1 MNLLIN
7 KHDNRSIY
15 RLLLLL
21 IGILLVFVVVVTAL
35 SIGSASVGIEQVLG
49 MIECHFVNADEC
61 QVSSLQQKII
71 WDIRFP
77 RTLLAML
84 AGAGLAIA
92 GVVLQTI
99 TRNPLADPYLF
110 GISSGAT
117 FGAVLSFHFFPNNTL
132 LLNVG
137 AFSGGLLSV
146 IMVLLLASGSAGRQV
161 EKLILSGVA
170 ISFLLG
176 AATSLT
182 LYFSE
187 PDASATIIFWMM
199 GSFTKAEWST
209 LWLPMT
215 VILLSGLFVYF
226 ISHWLNALL
235 IGDETAHTLGLRVG
249 QFRLIMLG
257 VTSLTTA
264 VIVAQCGGIGFVG
277 LMVPHLVR
285 KLVGGEIRKVI
296 IATLIIG
303 PVFMV
308 MVDVVSRVLIRQQEV
323 PVGIITAIIGSMF
336 FFLIMRKN

>member
-1 MNLLIN
+1 MSLLIN
-7 KHDNRSIY
+7 KSSHSLIAKLAWSVTVFLA
-15 RLLLLL
+15 LLL
-21 IGILLVFVVVVTAL
+21 VVITAL
-35 SIGSASVGIEQVLG
+35 SIGSASVGLEQVIG
-49 MIECHFVNADEC
+49 MLECHLFSIDEC
-61 QVSSLQQKII
+61 QVSSIQQKII
-71 WDIRFP
+71 WEIRFP
-77 RTLLAML
+77 RTVLAML

-110 GISSGAT
+110 GISSGAA
-117 FGAVLSFHFFPNNTL
+117 FGAVLSFYFFPNNTL
-132 LLNVG
+132 LLNIS

-199 GSFTKAEWST
+199 GSFTKADWAT
-209 LWLPMT
+209 LWLPT
-215 VILLSGLFVYF
+215 IVVILSGIFVYF

-249 QFRLIMLG
+249 QFRLIMLV

-264 VIVAQCGGIGFVG
+264 VIVAQCGGVGFIG

-285 KLVGGEIRKVI
+285 KLVGGEIKKVI
-296 IATLIIG
+296 LATIIIG
-303 PVFMV
+303 PIFMV
-308 MVDVVSRVLIRQQEV
+308 IVDVVSRILIQHQEV
-323 PVGIITAIIGSMF
+323 PIGIITAIVGSIF
-336 FFLIMRKN
+336 FFLIMRKH

>member
-1 MNLLIN
+1 MNQLIN
-7 KHDNRSIY
+7 HQSSSLFAKVAISIVG
-15 RLLLLL
+15 LLA
-21 IGILLVFVVVVTAL
+21 VFTVVVMAL
-35 SIGSASVGIEQVLG
+35 SIGSASVGLEQVLG
-49 MIECHFVNADEC
+49 MIHCHIFGLDEC
-61 QVSSLQQKII
+61 QISTLHQKII

-77 RTLLAML
+77 RTVLAML
-84 AGAGLAIA
+84 AGTGLAVA

-117 FGAVLSFHFFPNNTL
+117 FGAVLSFHFFPNDTL
-132 LLNVG
+132 LLNIG

-199 GSFTKAEWST
+199 GSFTKADWGN
-209 LWLPMT
+209 LWLPCLVVT
-215 VILLSGLFVYF
+215 VCSIFVFF

-235 IGDETAHTLGLRVG
+235 IGDETAHTLGINVG
-249 QFRLIMLG
+249 QFRLLMLV
-257 VTSLTTA
+257 VTSLVTA

-285 KLVGGEIRKVI
+285 KIVGGEIRTVI
-296 IATLIIG
+296 ITTLVIG

-308 MVDVVSRVLIRQQEV
+308 IVDVVSRVLIQHQEV

-336 FFLIMRKN
+336 FFLIMRKS